1 MRHPATFHAG
11 EIAVQNRAGV
21 SERTRDMAARV
32 IRDAMPE
39 QHQEFFESLPLMFLA
54 LLDRRGRPWAVPV
67 SGAPGLAKALSSK
80 RLSLIRAPALAE
92 DFELDT
98 DPGAAIGLIGV
109 DLATRRRN
117 RLNGRITS
125 GGAGLEID
133 VDQSF
138 GNCPKYIQTR
148 ALKPS
153 PSYPPPP
160 VRRKVEME
168 SDAARRII
176 ANADTFFI
184 ASRGAKPASPAID
197 GLDVSHRG
205 GLPGFLGINED
216 GSLSFPDFSGNGY
229 FNTLGNIEADG
240 RVGLFVPDFTSDAA
254 LCLTGRAAVDWTSG
268 RIAAFAGAER
278 IVDFVPDEIWY
289 VDHALPAAACLIEVW
304 PDLNRTGSW
313 QDAHPIRT

>member
-1 MRHPATFHAG
+1 MTHTATFHAG
-11 EIAVQNRAGV
+11 EVAVQNRAGLP
-21 SERTRDMAARV
+21 SRARDMASRA
-32 IRDAMPE
+32 IRNAMPA

-80 RLSLIRAPALAE
+80 RLSLISAPVLAE

-98 DPGAAIGLIGV
+98 DPGAGIGLIGI

-117 RLNGRITS
+117 RVNGRITS
-125 GGAGLEID
+125 RGTGLEIE

-148 ALKPS
+148 AFAPS
-153 PSYPPPP
+153 PSDPPHTTRRP
-160 VRRKVEME
+160 VQLK

-176 ANADTFFI
+176 AGADTFFI
-184 ASRGAKPASPAID
+184 ASRATSAAGSAND
-197 GLDVSHRG
+197 GLDASHRG
-205 GLPGFLGINED
+205 GLPGFLAINDD
-216 GSLSFPDFSGNGY
+216 GTLSFPDFSGNRY
-229 FNTLGNIEADG
+229 FNTLGNIEADD
-240 RVGLFVPDFTSDAA
+240 RAGLFVPDFSNGGA
-254 LCLTGRAAVDWTSG
+254 LCLTGRAAIDWTSE

-278 IVDFVPDEIWY
+278 IVDFVPEEIWY
-289 VDHALPAAACLIEVW
+289 VEHALPAAACLIEIW
-304 PDLNRTGSW
+304 PDLDRTGSW